1 MKVKRRGM
9 AAVAA
14 ALVLCAGLVFAACGT
29 AGHEAGGKYALNHT
43 QLTLK
48 IGESERL
55 ELSGNGVIILEGVE
69 WSSSAVSVATV
80 DENGRVTAVGAG
92 ESDITALYG
101 GEAYLCRVS
110 VGEAQTISLSET
122 ELYLTEGDTATL
134 SLLRGSA
141 ELTEGVTWASSD
153 PAVATVENGDIGC
166 LSAGKTAIV
175 AEYDGKFYE
184 CDLTVCASPAGIYYA
199 DITVAEMENAY
210 FVFDLIINADK
221 TYTYTRRDNENAP
234 DGPVAGGLVNSGTW
248 KFGDKNTIVF
258 TYSGGE
264 MRMRVRQDGTL
275 VSVGELPTGGMDAA
289 LTFTKTSV

>member
-14 ALVLCAGLVFAACGT
+14 ALVLSAGLVFAACGT

-184 CDLTVCASPAGIYYA
+184 CDLTVCASPAGAYYA

-210 FVFDLIINADK
+210 FEFDLVLNADK

-248 KFGDKNTIVF
+248 KFEDKNTIVF
-258 TYSGGE
+258 AYSGGE

-289 LTFTKTSV
+289 LTFTKASV

>member
-80 DENGRVTAVGAG
+80 DENGRVTAVGGG
-92 ESDITALYG
+92 ESDITALYE
-101 GEAYLCRVS
+101 GEPYICRIS
-110 VGEAQTISLSET
+110 VEEVQTIVLSET
-122 ELYLTEGDTATL
+122 ELFLVESDTQTI
-134 SLLRGSA
+134 SLLRGSTA
-141 ELTEGVTWASSD
+141 LTEKVSWATSD
-153 PAVATVENGDIGC
+153 PAVAAVAGGRIEC
-166 LSAGKTAIV
+166 LSPGETTIT
-175 AEYDGKFYE
+175 AEYGGETYE
-184 CDLTVCASPAGIYYA
+184 CDLTVCASPAGAYYA

-210 FVFDLIINADK
+210 FEFDLVLNADK
-221 TYTYTRRDNENAP
+221 TYTYTRSDNENAP

-264 MRMRVRQDGTL
+264 MRMCVRQDGTL

>member
-175 AEYDGKFYE
+175 AEYDGIFYE
-184 CDLTVCASPAGIYYA
+184 CDLTVCASPAGAYYA

-210 FVFDLIINADK
+210 FEFDLVLNADK

-248 KFGDKNTIVF
+248 KFEDKNTIVF
-258 TYSGGE
+258 AYSGGE

-289 LTFTKTSV
+289 LTFTKASV

>member
-1 MKVKRRGM
+1 MSLIKKGTVAGIT
-9 AAVAA
+9 AV
-14 ALVLCAGLVFAACGT
+14 LLCVSFLFAACGESESN
-29 AGHEAGGKYALNHT
+29 AGNQYALNYA

-48 IGESERL
+48 VGESKRL
-55 ELSGNGVIILEGVE
+55 ELAGNGMIILEGIE
-69 WSSSAVSVATV
+69 WSSSVASVATV

-184 CDLTVCASPAGIYYA
+184 CDLTVCASPAGAYYA

-210 FVFDLIINADK
+210 FKFDLVLNADK

-248 KFGDKNTIVF
+248 KFEDKNTIVF
-258 TYSGGE
+258 AYSGGE

-289 LTFTKTSV
+289 LTFTKASV

>member
-184 CDLTVCASPAGIYYA
+184 CDLTVCASPAGAYYA

-210 FVFDLIINADK
+210 FEFDLVLNADK

-248 KFGDKNTIVF
+248 KFEDKNTIVF
-258 TYSGGE
+258 AYSGGE

-289 LTFTKTSV
+289 LTFTKASV

>member
-210 FVFDLIINADK
+210 FKFDLVLNADK

-248 KFGDKNTIVF
+248 KFEDKNTIVF
-258 TYSGGE
+258 AYSGGE

-289 LTFTKTSV
+289 LTFTKASV